1 MNEEKKTS
9 IEEKL
14 AELEE
19 ITRSMESGELT
30 LEESLKAF
38 ERGVA
43 LIRES
48 NEYLG
53 EAEKKIR
60 ILTEG
65 TENP

>member
-1 MNEEKKTS
+1 MSEEKKGS
-9 IEEKL
+9 IAENL
-14 AELEE
+14 AELER
-19 ITRSMESGELT
+19 ITKSMESGELT

-38 ERGVA
+38 EKGVK

-53 EAEKKIR
+53 EAEKQIR

-65 TENP
+65 SDIS

>member
-1 MNEEKKTS
+1 MSEEKKNS
-9 IEEKL
+9 IEENL
-14 AELEE
+14 AELEK
-19 ITRSMESGELT
+19 ITADMESGQLT

-38 ERGVA
+38 ERGVQ

-48 NEYLG
+48 NEVLG

-65 TENP
+65 TETP